1 MLVEHD
7 ATQCCKAP
15 MDGFRQTAGT
25 LTFGLAERV
34 LEYLPDLLFYQ
45 ISIKRT
51 HSGDRYRAL
60 PFEPAGPCKGTD
72 IYRFLLSGSGITG
85 LPSALFAECPE
96 ADFGKVCSA

>member
-34 LEYLPDLLFYQ
+34 LEYLPDLLFHAMTVLGGAHAQ
-45 ISIKRT
+45 
-51 HSGDRYRAL
+51 G
-60 PFEPAGPCKGTD
+60 
-72 IYRFLLSGSGITG
+72 FLESVY
-85 LPSALFAECPE
+85 A
-96 ADFGKVCSA
+96 